1 MRLSRQRV
9 FEKLTS
15 SLKVTL
21 KATIQL
27 GDVSRRRIFPQS
39 NVRTKC
45 LGPVCGVCGHER
57 RHVCLKNHLT
67 TSACQWL
74 RQLRRITLSSM
85 AVRSVTVWI
94 QRLVMR
100 PSSIFPPPPSTGYS
114 AETCFLHGYWSTS
127 MSTGFS
133 VFDLG
138 QVSRNS
144 RVTMILRRKISFPFE
159 SRIR

>member
-100 PSSIFPPPPSTGYS
+100 PSSIFPPPLPPDTRRKLVFCMDIGRLR
-114 AETCFLHGYWSTS
+114 CQRDFR
-127 MSTGFS
+127 FS
-133 VFDLG
+133 IWD
-138 QVSRNS
+138 RS
-144 RVTMILRRKISFPFE
+144 RVTVA
-159 SRIR
+159 